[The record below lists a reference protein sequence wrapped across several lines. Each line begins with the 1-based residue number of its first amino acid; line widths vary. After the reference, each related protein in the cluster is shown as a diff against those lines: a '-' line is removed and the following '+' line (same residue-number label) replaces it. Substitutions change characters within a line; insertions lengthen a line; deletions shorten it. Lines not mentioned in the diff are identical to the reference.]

1 MTEKKFI
8 RTLSCVCVVLMAC
21 GTAFAQQGKL
31 RSGPYSGQVKPMVSS
46 DIPDA
51 APIYSNLVQDT
62 TAACTPNCTYS
73 AANGYFVLG
82 ANNCF
87 APGSTQWIS
96 FPFVASKTAAVRQV
110 KLAITQDTAICTGT
124 STKFTVA
131 IYSDDPNC
139 GGIPGTQIGNS
150 VVANAPT
157 APCLLA
163 TANFS
168 TAGVSV
174 TQGTTYWVVATT
186 STASTQ
192 IGTTAV
198 WWMSNY
204 AYAPYNLND
213 GNGWVAFPDGAPGGF
228 SVQ

>member
-8 RTLSCVCVVLMAC
+8 RTLSCLCVVLMAC

-31 RSGPYSGQVKPMVSS
+31 RSGPYSGQVKPMISS
-46 DIPDA
+46 DIPDV
-51 APIYSNLVQDT
+51 APIYTNLVQDT
-62 TAACTPNCTYS
+62 TAACTPNCLYS
-73 AANGYFVLG
+73 TANGYFVLG
-82 ANNCF
+82 PNNCF
-87 APGSTQWIS
+87 APGATQWIS
-96 FPFVASKTAAVRQV
+96 FPFVATRTASVRQV
-110 KLAITQDTAICTGT
+110 KLSVTDSGFCVAG

-131 IYSDDPNC
+131 IYSDDAAC

-150 VVANAPT
+150 VVATAPA
-157 APCLLA
+157 APCLTA

-174 TQGTTYWVVATT
+174 TAGTTYWLVATT
-186 STASTQ
+186 STAASQ
-192 IGTTAV
+192 MSTTAI
-198 WWMSNY
+198 WWMANS

-228 SVQ
+228 SVN